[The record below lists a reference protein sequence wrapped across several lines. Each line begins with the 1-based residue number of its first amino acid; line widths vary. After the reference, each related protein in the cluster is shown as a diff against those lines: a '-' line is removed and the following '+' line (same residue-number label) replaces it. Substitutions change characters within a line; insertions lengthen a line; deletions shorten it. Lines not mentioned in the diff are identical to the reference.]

1 MRTVAYPSAA
11 LAPGCA
17 GAGRAIAQ
25 ACRRA
30 ARRYHTPAAATRTAL
45 GGTCSRSS
53 ALSST
58 LANMAPMA
66 MAMLPL
72 TARARRES
80 NLWVQITSQG
90 GVSPFASNHPRR
102 PALG

>member
-30 ARRYHTPAAATRTAL
+30 ARPLPHTGGRHAHTL

-90 GVSPFASNHPRR
+90 GVSPFASNHLRR
-102 PALG
+102 PAIG